1 MKHLLASVK
10 KLVGHLALVILG
22 VFIASQSAVANEPP
36 RDTLWMTTT
45 LRAAPGELKALIA
58 DLQTLE
64 KQGFYSKADRIAP
77 LILRHSQGDQWDLML
92 LEPIGSYSEF
102 FAPERLKSEARN
114 TFESAE
120 TLGNMEAR
128 IAYKDALFA
137 YGPSWA
143 FVAKY
148 IEGKRFFHIEMFDAL
163 PGMNQKLLEQREME
177 NAYLE
182 ATKRRGNLI
191 FDGDIG
197 TNVDSF
203 TLGAYENLAAF
214 AARPDLEEGASLKAA
229 QDAGFKDDNSIGF
242 YLRTLISA
250 HHDTLANRVE

>member
-1 MKHLLASVK
+1 MLRLI
-10 KLVGHLALVILG
+10 LITLFALTAMV
-22 VFIASQSAVANEPP
+22 VRAAEPP
-36 RDTLWMTTT
+36 RDTLWLTTT
-45 LRAAPGELKALIA
+45 LRAAPGELKNLIE
-58 DLQTLE
+58 DLKALE
-64 KQGFYSKADRIAP
+64 KQGFYSHGDRVAP

-92 LEPIGSYSEF
+92 LEPIGSFSEF

-120 TLGNMEAR
+120 TLGNLEGR
-128 IAYKDALFA
+128 IAYKDELFA
-137 YGPSWA
+137 YGPSYE
-143 FVAKY
+143 FVDAYAK
-148 IEGKRFFHIEMFDAL
+148 GKNFFHIEMFEAL

-191 FDGDIG
+191 FDGVMG

-203 TLGAYENLAAF
+203 TIGAYDNLAAF
-214 AARPDLEEGASLKAA
+214 AARPDLKEGASLKAA
-229 QDAGFKDDNSIGF
+229 KDAGFADDNSIGF

-250 HHDTLANRVE
+250 HHDTLANRVK